1 MNYTKRIGFACKL
14 LDNEDQ
20 INGIKPTDNCKKYNT
35 STTTVAWLNRQRPD
49 VAADKLWDLMKS
61 NIESIRMLVEKVGS
75 FDNHLRM
82 VRLGSDILP
91 VYTESNWSW
100 FWKQT
105 DVRKYAETAFRR
117 VGDIA
122 REHDVTLSMHPGQF
136 CCIVSDNDAIVT
148 RSLEE
153 LEYHADMVRW
163 MGFGQSKLDFK
174 INVHLSGRRGIDG
187 FDDAWNQ
194 MSPELRNCLTLEND
208 EYQTGLDELL
218 DLKDKVGIVLDI
230 HHHLIKEHE
239 YIRSDDWRI
248 QHVIDS
254 WGGRRPTIHY
264 SQSREEFINQ
274 FCDRV
279 PTMDEMLSVAKK
291 TKLRAHSDFYNNQHI
306 NQWALQFLNVANIM
320 CESKSKNLAS
330 TALAKQAKEL
340 GYL

>member
-1 MNYTKRIGFACKL
+1 MTHPKRIGFACKL
-14 LDNEDQ
+14 LDNESQ

-35 STTTVAWLNRQRPD
+35 STTTVAWLNRQLPD
-49 VAADKLWDLMKS
+49 VATEKLWDLMKI
-61 NIESIRMLVEKVGS
+61 NIEAIKLLVGKVGS
-75 FDNHLRM
+75 FDDHLRM

-100 FWKQT
+100 FWKQP
-105 DVRKYAETAFRR
+105 DVRKYAETAFGQ

-122 REHDVTLSMHPGQF
+122 RKHNVTLSMHPGQF
-136 CCIVSDNDAIVT
+136 CCIVSDNDAIVA

-174 INVHLSGRRGIDG
+174 INVHLSGRRGVDG

-208 EYQTGLDELL
+208 EYQTGLEELL
-218 DLKDKVGIVLDI
+218 ILKDKVGIVLDI

-239 YIRSDDWRI
+239 YIKPDDWRI

-254 WGGRRPTIHY
+254 WCGRRPTIHY
-264 SQSREEFINQ
+264 SQSREEYIDQ
-274 FCDRV
+274 FYDRV
-279 PTMDEMLSVAKK
+279 PTMDEMMSVAKK
-291 TKLRAHSDFYNNQHI
+291 TKLRAHSDFYNNEHI
-306 NQWALQFLNVANIM
+306 NHWALQFLSIANIM
-320 CESKSKNLAS
+320 CEAKSKNLAS
-330 TALAKQAKEL
+330 EKLAKQAKEL